1 MGLYSELLNQM
12 WEHFFHVEGVAAAL
26 AIIAMA
32 IAVVEWF
39 LSARDESRANR
50 RFVKDVGTNH
60 LPHVYDRL
68 GRIDN
73 KLGMSYVQ
81 PPPVQ
86 FEEPPDSK

>member
-1 MGLYSELLNQM
+1 MH
-12 WEHFFHVEGVAAAL
+12 HFFHVEGVAAAL
-26 AIIAMA
+26 AILGSAWAA
-32 IAVVEWF
+32 ISWL

-68 GRIDN
+68 GRIDH
-73 KLGMSYVQ
+73 KLGLKYVQ

-86 FEEPPDSK
+86 FESDEPEAK